1 MLSHRCFN
9 IGYLH
14 NRATRRIDRQN
25 PDRPEFGNPE
35 GATVPA
41 TTAIIYDCDGTLIDS
56 EHIAGSVCAAALTSI
71 GVPMTMEAFNT
82 RFNGVPAA
90 KTWEIL
96 GAELP
101 FPLPDGFNDAINAE
115 IHRRFESEL
124 EPIEGVAEA
133 VEAIGGLRAVAS
145 STRLPVLLKNLER
158 TGLAPLFNPHIY
170 SATQVARGK
179 PSPDVFLYA
188 ASQIGVDPARAI
200 VIEDSVAG
208 VTAGLRAGM
217 RVIGFHGAS
226 NGIADL
232 DARLRQAG
240 ALIVVERMA
249 DLPGAVETLLRV
261 G

>member
-1 MLSHRCFN
+1 MKH
-9 IGYLH
+9 
-14 NRATRRIDRQN
+14 
-25 PDRPEFGNPE
+25 
-35 GATVPA
+35 
-41 TTAIIYDCDGTLIDS
+41 AIIYDCDGTLIDS

-71 GVPMTMEAFNT
+71 GIPMTMEAFNT

-96 GAELP
+96 RSEIGFDLP
-101 FPLPDGFNDAINAE
+101 AGFNDAINAE
-115 IHRRFESEL
+115 IHQRFETEL
-124 EPIEGVAEA
+124 RPIKGAFEA
-133 VEAIGGLRAVAS
+133 VEIIGGLRAVAS

-158 TGLAPLFNPHIY
+158 TGLAPLFGPHIY

-188 ASQIGVDPARAI
+188 ASQIGVDPADAI

-208 VTAGLRAGM
+208 VMAGLRAGM

-232 DARLRQAG
+232 DARLKQAG
-240 ALIVVERMA
+240 AVLVIDRM
-249 DLPGAVETLLRV
+249 DQLPGAVEQVLSRS
-261 G
+261 GSA

>member
-1 MLSHRCFN
+1 MKH
-9 IGYLH
+9 
-14 NRATRRIDRQN
+14 
-25 PDRPEFGNPE
+25 
-35 GATVPA
+35 
-41 TTAIIYDCDGTLIDS
+41 AILYDCDGTLIDS

-71 GVPMTMEAFNT
+71 GIPMTMEAFNT

-96 GAELP
+96 RAEIP
-101 FPLPDGFNDAINAE
+101 FPLPDGFNEAINAE
-115 IHRRFESEL
+115 IHQRFENEL
-124 EPIEGVAEA
+124 RPIEGAFEA
-133 VEAIGGLRAVAS
+133 VETIGGLRAVAS
-145 STRLPVLLKNLER
+145 STRLPVLVKNLER
-158 TGLAPLFNPHIY
+158 TGLAPLFDPHIY

-188 ASQIGVDPARAI
+188 ASQIGVDPAHAI

-232 DARLRQAG
+232 DVRLSTAG
-240 ALIVVERMA
+240 ALIVIDRMA
-249 DLPGAVETLLRV
+249 DLPDAVDRLLRM
-261 G
+261 

>member
-1 MLSHRCFN
+1 MNH
-9 IGYLH
+9 
-14 NRATRRIDRQN
+14 
-25 PDRPEFGNPE
+25 
-35 GATVPA
+35 
-41 TTAIIYDCDGTLIDS
+41 AIIYDCDGTLIDS

-71 GVPMTMEAFNT
+71 GIPTTVEAFNS
-82 RFNGVPAA
+82 RFTGVPAA

-96 GAELP
+96 RAEIPFTLP
-101 FPLPDGFNDAINAE
+101 EGFNDAINAE
-115 IHRRFESEL
+115 IHRRFDEEL
-124 EPIEGVAEA
+124 LPIPGVAEA

-145 STRLPVLLKNLER
+145 STNLPRLRINMEK
-158 TGLAPLFNPHIY
+158 TGLARLFDPHIY

-179 PSPDVFLYA
+179 PSPDVFLFA

-232 DARLRQAG
+232 DARLRAAG
-240 ALIVVERMA
+240 AAIVVDSMA
-249 DLPGAVETLLRV
+249 QLPDAVEALRRV
-261 G
+261 

>member
-1 MLSHRCFN
+1 MNH
-9 IGYLH
+9 
-14 NRATRRIDRQN
+14 
-25 PDRPEFGNPE
+25 
-35 GATVPA
+35 
-41 TTAIIYDCDGTLIDS
+41 AIIYDCDGTLIDS

-71 GVPMTMEAFNT
+71 GIPTTMEAFNS
-82 RFNGVPAA
+82 RFTGVPAA

-96 GAELP
+96 RAEIPFALP
-101 FPLPDGFNDAINAE
+101 EGFNDAINAE
-115 IHRRFESEL
+115 IHRRFDEEL
-124 EPIEGVAEA
+124 LPIPGVAEA

-145 STRLPVLLKNLER
+145 STNLPRLRINMEK
-158 TGLAPLFNPHIY
+158 TGLARLFDPHIY

-179 PSPDVFLYA
+179 PSPDVFLFA

-232 DARLRQAG
+232 DARLRAAG
-240 ALIVVERMA
+240 AAIVVDSMA
-249 DLPGAVETLLRV
+249 QLPEAVEALRRV
-261 G
+261 